1 MGKYGIGFNY
11 RGGFTTFPGV
21 FTSIDASALDARPVS
36 PLGVVAILAEGAGFY
51 EPGKAQSLPLGLG
64 SPELFISPSPLLT
77 CALLAAKPF
86 SQLDRGAGQ
95 VIVVPVNASTP
106 ATKVLTSSA
115 PANLAT
121 VTTKGWGLRFNAVLL
136 KHETGK
142 LTIKLPSSRGD
153 IIEVFAYST
162 VAQLVAD
169 LNERSAILKATF
181 TAEGTVANFAETA
194 MTGGTEPAA
203 ITADWAAALRALDG
217 IRVNT
222 VHVASSSS
230 TVWAMLADYAIQK
243 RLRGFVGSEL
253 KNWNGVS
260 NRAASIATLK
270 SEAAALN
277 AIRMM
282 HCGLGANGLPG
293 YLFAARYAALAAT
306 LEPSVPMAYKFLD
319 IEAIE
324 ARLDIATEVGGVDGL
339 LMAGVSPPVPHPK
352 APETYIV
359 GRGLSTWIGDDNM
372 YRREHSILAGVDAF
386 TDLAE
391 AAVDPLLGGEATRAS
406 GERAVAALAQ
416 VSEACTKPTSVVR
429 INGYRPESIVA
440 NIQDT
445 VMNLAEAIDPVKPIN
460 FIPLNLKLE
469 RTDIS
474 VKFEAPLTA

>member
-21 FTSIDASALDARPVS
+21 FTSIDTSALDARPVS
-36 PLGVVAILAEGAGFY
+36 PLGVVAVLAEGAGFY
-51 EPGKAQSLPLGLG
+51 EPAKAQSLPLGLG
-64 SPELFISPSPLLT
+64 SPELFISPSSLLT
-77 CALLAAKPF
+77 CAMLAAKPF
-86 SQLDRGAGQ
+86 SQLDRGVGQ

-106 ATKVLTSSA
+106 STKTLSSSTPTLLATLTS
-115 PANLAT
+115 
-121 VTTKGWGLRFNAVLL
+121 KGWGLRMNDILV
-136 KHETGK
+136 KSETGK
-142 LTIKLPSSRGD
+142 VTIKLPSSRGA
-153 IIEVFAYST
+153 ILETYTYST
-162 VAQLVAD
+162 VAGLVAEI
-169 LNERSAILKATF
+169 NGRSAIVQATF
-181 TAEGTVANFAETA
+181 TVEGTPANFAETA

-217 IRVNT
+217 IRVNA

-243 RLRGFVGSEL
+243 RLRGFIGSDL
-253 KNWNGVS
+253 KNWNGTS
-260 NRAASIATLK
+260 NRAASITTLK

-277 AIRMM
+277 AVRMM

-293 YLFAARYAALAAT
+293 YQFAARYAALAAT

-319 IEAIE
+319 IESVE
-324 ARLDIATEVGGVDGL
+324 TRLDIDTEVGGVDGL

-352 APETYIV
+352 SPETYIV
-359 GRGLSTWIGDDNM
+359 GRGLSTWVGDDNM
-372 YRREHSILAGVDAF
+372 YRREHSVLAGVDAF

-391 AAVDPLLGGEATRAS
+391 AALSPLLGGEGNRAS

-416 VSEACTKPTSVVR
+416 ISEACTKPTSVVR

-440 NIQDT
+440 TIQDT
-445 VMNLAEAIDPVKPIN
+445 VMNTAEAIIPVPPLN

-469 RTDIS
+469 RTDIT
-474 VKFEAPLTA
+474 VKFEAPLAA